1 MHTTVSREIIHSS
14 SISELKCDLKKT
26 DFHMTCLPMYLSNEV
41 HAIRSSTGA

>member
-1 MHTTVSREIIHSS
+1 MHTTVSREIIHS

-26 DFHMTCLPMYLSNEV
+26 DFHMTYLPMYLSNEV